1 MASSIASSSALVV
14 KAALSA
20 LLEDSDFS
28 MKTTRME
35 LAKEGALRLLQMSDE
50 GQEKFEEFA
59 MKLNSKLGALATPS
73 NNKRISTLWKG
84 FHSAR
89 LEEVR
94 SVWKGVFA
102 GIEGDKYTHDP
113 LLWEY
118 VNDILFE
125 EHIKVKFHV
134 EQEDVEVPELTSD
147 DLNAL
152 RYAAGYVICKLL
164 KKYKEAKCKH
174 PNKQDFVVCLTSME
188 VKEGSEG
195 ESYLDFTKKWINAVN
210 RGGLFRIDD
219 GVFTFFYQIEVLV
232 KIFLTKIFAEHS
244 QYEKG
249 EIISEVVSDNDVQ
262 FHWSMLAIDLDEEVG
277 EEVDNSWFFNG
288 RPFC

>member
-73 NNKRISTLWKG
+73 NNKRISTQKQKLWKG

-102 GIEGDKYTHDP
+102 GIEGD
-113 LLWEY
+113 
-118 VNDILFE
+118 
-125 EHIKVKFHV
+125 
-134 EQEDVEVPELTSD
+134 
-147 DLNAL
+147 
-152 RYAAGYVICKLL
+152 
-164 KKYKEAKCKH
+164 
-174 PNKQDFVVCLTSME
+174 
-188 VKEGSEG
+188 
-195 ESYLDFTKKWINAVN
+195 
-210 RGGLFRIDD
+210 
-219 GVFTFFYQIEVLV
+219 
-232 KIFLTKIFAEHS
+232 
-244 QYEKG
+244 
-249 EIISEVVSDNDVQ
+249 
-262 FHWSMLAIDLDEEVG
+262 
-277 EEVDNSWFFNG
+277 
-288 RPFC
+288 